1 MGSSLRCEVGRKKH
15 LGREGSAAFVSP
27 SDSRDALFSR
37 SACYS
42 HRDPIR
48 QLTAE
53 AQLQRGAPHGPGP
66 TAEPCGGSAF
76 PAAGS
81 PTGAG
86 RVVLGACLRVPVS
99 VVVHSPS
106 PRCVPLLSLSES
118 QVLSWTLS
126 HRLADVWPQRC
137 LSRGSFSSRQP
148 SS

>member
-15 LGREGSAAFVSP
+15 LGREGSAAFISP

-42 HRDPIR
+42 HRDLIR

-76 PAAGS
+76 PPPPQAVPPEPAGWS
-81 PTGAG
+81 LVP
-86 RVVLGACLRVPVS
+86 ACGCQCRWWFT
-99 VVVHSPS
+99 
-106 PRCVPLLSLSES
+106 PLLPAAFLFC
-118 QVLSWTLS
+118 
-126 HRLADVWPQRC
+126 PF
-137 LSRGSFSSRQP
+137 LSRRFCPGP
-148 SS
+148 SATV